1 MRKKTD
7 VGFPATKNWV
17 VATQIFF
24 IFTPKLGEDE
34 PILTSIFFKWG
45 CFNHQPENLGL
56 LGFLRCFVGENALDR
71 GLAPVLHQ
79 NAGEWEGNHQ
89 EKGNRDTLGPPPHP
103 ASQCI
108 KNLCIFL

>member
-89 EKGNRDTLGPPPHP
+89 EKGTP
-103 ASQCI
+103 
-108 KNLCIFL
+108 